1 MSVGLTVTIRPVTG
15 GMRSTWPALMSFL
28 DFRLLAH
35 ATDIIE
41 TRYLVAMPGS
51 VSPALTV

>member
-15 GMRSTWPALMSFL
+15 GMRRTWPALMSFL
-28 DFRLLAH
+28 DLRLLAH

-41 TRYLVAMPGS
+41 TRYLVAMAGS
-51 VSPALTV
+51 VSPDLTV